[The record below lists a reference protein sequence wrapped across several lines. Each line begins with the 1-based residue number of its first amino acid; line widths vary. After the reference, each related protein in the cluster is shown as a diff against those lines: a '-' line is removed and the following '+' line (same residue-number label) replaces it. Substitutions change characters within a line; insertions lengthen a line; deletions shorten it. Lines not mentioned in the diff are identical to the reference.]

1 MGPLIQLGRHLCPQS
16 VPGKPVGFT
25 HGWGLGR
32 VTTHT
37 INIDDP
43 WHKAQPFRRILT
55 QALEGKCQDS
65 ALAKSTSLEV
75 HSRKWTKLPRPSS
88 SQGCVGAKSS
98 LLYEGMSYL

>member
-1 MGPLIQLGRHLCPQS
+1 M
-16 VPGKPVGFT
+16 GFT

-32 VTTHT
+32 GVTTHT
-37 INIDDP
+37 INVDDP

-75 HSRKWTKLPRPSS
+75 CSRQWTKLPKPSS